1 MDNNIKLKLTQKE
14 TYLPLKAFN
23 FNNKKIQI
31 TPLVKSLSGM
41 IQLPEEVNIRDS
53 YGDFLTNKY
62 L

>member
-14 TYLPLKAFN
+14 TYLLLKAFN

-41 IQLPEEVNIRDS
+41 IQLPVEVNIRDS